1 MFNKESIVNNS
12 RKLYAVMKKTSQYSF
27 DDLQGQS
34 HLTDTDLCLAIGQ
47 LMQEGKLTQ
56 RKESGCIYYLIA

>member
-34 HLTDTDLCLAIGQ
+34 HLNDTDLCLAIGQ
-47 LMQEGKLTQ
+47 LM
-56 RKESGCIYYLIA
+56 